1 MNKKLEELSLEEW
14 GEFFPIEMAEH
25 NSNWASIFESEKK
38 LIENKLGNETVLR
51 IEHFGSTSIP
61 NLKAKDIIDILIEI
75 PNKLLFDQSII
86 DKMMDLGYQFFRQPG
101 FGIDYMIFVK
111 GFHTDGKKSQKFFA
125 HMTIGN
131 HPELW
136 ERLYF
141 RDYLKTNSKIV
152 GEYEKLK
159 CKLAEKH
166 SKNRIE
172 YRIAKTDFVK
182 EITETAKKAC
192 L

>member
-1 MNKKLEELSLEEW
+1 MNKKLEELNVEEW
-14 GEFFPIEMAEH
+14 GELFPIEMKNY
-25 NSNWASIFESEKK
+25 NSNWSSIFEFEKK
-38 LIENKLGNETVLR
+38 LIENKLGNETVHR

-61 NLKAKDIIDILIEI
+61 NLKAKDIVDILIEI
-75 PNKLLFDQSII
+75 PNHLLFDESII
-86 DKMMDLGYQFFRQPG
+86 NKMMDLGYQFFRQPG

-136 ERLYF
+136 DRIYF
-141 RDYLKTNSKIV
+141 RDYLKLNPTVIRK
-152 GEYEKLK
+152 YEKLK
-159 CKLAEKH
+159 CKLAKKY

-172 YRIAKTDFVK
+172 YRIGKTEFVK
-182 EITETAKKAC
+182 EITEVAKKAR